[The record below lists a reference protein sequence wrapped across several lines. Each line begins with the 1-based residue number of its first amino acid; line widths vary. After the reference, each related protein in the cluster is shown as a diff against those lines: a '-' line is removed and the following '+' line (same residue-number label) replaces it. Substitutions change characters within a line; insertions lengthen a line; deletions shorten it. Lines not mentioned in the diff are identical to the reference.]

1 MMSLFK
7 KMNELVIPP
16 AAKTDPKAA
25 ELIRVW
31 AAGGAQHISVNT
43 NAWED
48 PFAWGIC
55 LVDLAKLVADAYHQ
69 TKGLDSQ
76 QTLARIKQGF
86 DAEWG
91 SPTDEPTGKV
101 LD

>member
-1 MMSLFK
+1 MPLFRK
-7 KMNELVIPP
+7 PNELVIPP
-16 AAKTDPKAA
+16 AAKTDPEAA

-31 AAGGAQHISVNT
+31 AAAGGQHISLNT
-43 NAWED
+43 DAWED
-48 PFAWGIC
+48 PAIWGIC

-69 TKGLDSQ
+69 TKGLDAQ
-76 QTLARIKQGF
+76 ETLARIKNGF